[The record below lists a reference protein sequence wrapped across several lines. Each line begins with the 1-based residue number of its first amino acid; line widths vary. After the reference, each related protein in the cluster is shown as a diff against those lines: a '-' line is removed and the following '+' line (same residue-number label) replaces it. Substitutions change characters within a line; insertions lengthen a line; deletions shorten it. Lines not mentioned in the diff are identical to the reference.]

1 MDTGLD
7 PESRL
12 LSLARRLAPG
22 WTADIAPSKPAS
34 SQVEQKW
41 KKKKTIIWELED
53 QTI

>member
-7 PESRL
+7 AESRL
-12 LSLARRLAPG
+12 LSLARQLAPG

-41 KKKKTIIWELED
+41 KKK
-53 QTI
+53 